1 MGGGV
6 SADVDGFMKGSRV
19 GMGGG
24 LESGEMGG
32 KGTGSRGVGVVS
44 QLGSLS

>member
-1 MGGGV
+1 M
-6 SADVDGFMKGSRV
+6 SADVDGFMKGGRV

-32 KGTGSRGVGVVS
+32 KGAGSRGVGVVGR
-44 QLGSLS
+44 LGSLS